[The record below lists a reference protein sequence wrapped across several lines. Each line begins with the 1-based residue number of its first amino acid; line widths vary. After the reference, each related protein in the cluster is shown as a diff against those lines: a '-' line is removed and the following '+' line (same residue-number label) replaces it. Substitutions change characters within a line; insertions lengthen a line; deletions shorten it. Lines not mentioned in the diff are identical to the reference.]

1 MAWLDSLFAG
11 AKAFLKGAVVA
22 VRETVKAVLE
32 EIDNSSFGKAATQ
45 LVRGVAERHFNVAK
59 DLADEEHELAE
70 KRRRDGRLT
79 ENDLDRLREIEAERG
94 RLRRELDE
102 AKAARSAQELREA
115 QGDVIAAAVTGDE
128 AAASIGI
135 LSTKVCPEC
144 GGAMRIQLGGFNTK
158 TDRQTFYWQCTSP
171 NPLPC
176 PTLKLD
182 PEAERTSVLRRPDA
196 DLDGSRKQREEI
208 WTRPDVLN
216 KAHGRLRASLDEED
230 EEIVCPA
237 HMLPMKLMPKP
248 SAGGRMLDSYEYICL
263 GITPD
268 GRACGHKVPVKSFP
282 QVSAAL
288 RRREG
293 RGIIDG

>member
-1 MAWLDSLFAG
+1 M
-11 AKAFLKGAVVA
+11 
-22 VRETVKAVLE
+22 
-32 EIDNSSFGKAATQ
+32 
-45 LVRGVAERHFNVAK
+45 
-59 DLADEEHELAE
+59 
-70 KRRRDGRLT
+70 
-79 ENDLDRLREIEAERG
+79 
-94 RLRRELDE
+94 
-102 AKAARSAQELREA
+102 
-115 QGDVIAAAVTGDE
+115 
-128 AAASIGI
+128 
-135 LSTKVCPEC
+135 
-144 GGAMRIQLGGFNTK
+144 
-158 TDRQTFYWQCTSP
+158 
-171 NPLPC
+171 
-176 PTLKLD
+176 
-182 PEAERTSVLRRPDA
+182 
-196 DLDGSRKQREEI
+196 
-208 WTRPDVLN
+208 LN